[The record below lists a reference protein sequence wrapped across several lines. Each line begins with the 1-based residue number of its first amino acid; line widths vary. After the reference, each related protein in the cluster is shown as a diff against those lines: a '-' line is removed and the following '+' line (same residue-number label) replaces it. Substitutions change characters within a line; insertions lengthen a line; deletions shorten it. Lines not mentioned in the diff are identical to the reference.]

1 MFQFK
6 SKPPEVVAAVDL
18 GSNSF
23 HMIVARIADGELV
36 VVDRLRDTV
45 RLAAG
50 LDTRRRLNTE
60 VQARGI
66 AALERFGQR
75 LRSVPANGVR
85 AVGTNTLRS
94 AANAEEFIA
103 AAEAVLGHGIEII
116 SGLEE
121 ARLIYLGVAH
131 SLAAS
136 DDSRRLVMDIGGGST
151 ELIIGERFEPVT
163 LESMHMGCVSMSR
176 QFFDDGTLSRKR
188 FNKARNFAGAE
199 LEPHQGRF
207 RALSWEE
214 AIGASGTIRAVHNV
228 VHLARRAHGGITLE
242 SLEWL
247 VETMIRAG
255 ELSQLKLPGL
265 DAERLPV
272 FPGGVCIVLSAFE
285 ALGIDRMRV
294 ADGAL
299 REGLLYDLIGR
310 IRHGDVR
317 QRTVAAVA
325 ERYHADA
332 EQARRVRETA
342 LECLAG
348 VAAQWGL
355 EDERWEMLL
364 TWAATLH
371 EIGLDIAHSKH
382 HKHGAYIIE
391 NADLAGFSRQEQ
403 RMVALLVRLHRRR
416 IPAGAFKELP
426 ARFTQTVMRLV
437 VVLRV
442 SVVLHRGRSDAS
454 APRFG
459 LDAEDNGLTIGFP
472 GGWLDEHP
480 LTRTDLEQEAAY
492 LADRGFRLSFR

>member
-23 HMIVARIADGELV
+23 HMIVARFVDGQLV
-36 VVDRLRDTV
+36 VVDRLRDAV

-50 LDTRRRLNTE
+50 LDRRRRLNVD

-66 AALERFGQR
+66 SALERFGQR
-75 LRSVPANGVR
+75 LRAVPANGVR
-85 AVGTNTLRS
+85 VVGTNTLRS

-103 AAEAVLGHGIEII
+103 AAEGALGHSIEVI

-131 SLAAS
+131 SLAVG

-163 LESMHMGCVSMSR
+163 LESMHMGCVSVS
-176 QFFDDGTLSRKR
+176 QKFFGDGSLGKKR

-207 RALSWEE
+207 RALSWED

-228 VHLARRAHGGITLE
+228 VHLAKKGQGGITRA

-247 VETMIRAG
+247 IDTMIRAG
-255 ELSQLKLPGL
+255 DLSQLKLPGL
-265 DAERLPV
+265 DVERAPV
-272 FPGGVCIVLSAFE
+272 FPGGVCILLSAFE
-285 ALGIDRMRV
+285 ALGIERMRV

-299 REGLLYDLIGR
+299 REGLLYDLVGR
-310 IRHGDVR
+310 IRHEDVR
-317 QRTVAAVA
+317 ERSIAALA

-332 EQARRVRETA
+332 AQAQRVRETA
-342 LECLAG
+342 LQCLQS
-348 VAAQWGL
+348 VAPTWGL

-364 TWAATLH
+364 GWAALLH
-371 EIGLDIAHSKH
+371 EIGLDIAHSKY
-382 HKHGAYIIE
+382 HKHGAYIVE
-391 NADLAGFSRQEQ
+391 NADLPGFSRQEQ
-403 RMVALLVRLHRRR
+403 RLLALLVRLHRRR
-416 IPAGAFKELP
+416 IPGSAFKELR
-426 ARFTQTVMRLV
+426 ARFTQTLTRLV
-437 VVLRV
+437 ALLRL
-442 SVVLHRGRSDAS
+442 SVVLHRARSDVSLPEFAIEVDGADLS
-454 APRFG
+454 I
-459 LDAEDNGLTIGFP
+459 NFP
-472 GGWLDEHP
+472 GGWLDQHP
-480 LTRTDLEQEAAY
+480 LTWTDLEQEASY
-492 LADRGFRLSFR
+492 LGERGIRLHFA